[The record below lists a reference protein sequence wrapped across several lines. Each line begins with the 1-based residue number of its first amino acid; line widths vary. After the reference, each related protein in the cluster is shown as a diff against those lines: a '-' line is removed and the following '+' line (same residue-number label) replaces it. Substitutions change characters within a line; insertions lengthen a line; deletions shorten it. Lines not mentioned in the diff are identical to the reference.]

1 MTNKK
6 GNYANPY
13 INKLSR
19 QRYAES
25 EHERLFIFAT
35 LGGGKQG

>member
-13 INKLSR
+13 INKLSW
-19 QRYAES
+19 QHHAES
-25 EHERLFIFAT
+25 GQKGLFILAT